1 MSKQL
6 KLTATFSIFFVLS
19 TLISNKIFAQ
29 TTANGIFFQAVAR
42 DNFSNPAK
50 DRKIYIES
58 SIIQYTATGTKVLI
72 EQHEATTDETGV
84 FNISLGNGKRIGGS
98 ASNLTN
104 IDWAMGPY
112 YLSLKIAITP
122 RAPIPN
128 WDYTKEW
135 IDLGTTPFGTVPY
148 ALYAGSAAG
157 LNDKLSIADTT
168 SMLAI
173 YAKMIAVK
181 TIENT
186 VNTKIGSTDTAAMLA
201 PYKKIV
207 NEIIA
212 SNITSLTAGSINTA
226 LSSKVNV
233 ADSAIVYITPMQLK
247 SVKFD
252 TTSIVQRIDTK
263 LDKVTGIAGS
273 ATKLATARN
282 INGVAFDGSGD
293 ITITSTA
300 DAGTLTG
307 TTLKSTVTGSS
318 LTSVGTLTNLTVTNP
333 IAGSITGNAGTA
345 TNLTGLTTSVATL
358 NNLSGVNSGD
368 QTTITGNAATATKL
382 AASKTING
390 VAFDG
395 TADITAPAAAETLTG
410 TTLKSTV
417 TGSSLT
423 SVGTITSGVWSGT
436 AVAIQKGG
444 TGLTTVGTNG
454 QVLTSNGTSIT
465 WATASGG
472 SGVPYTGATG
482 AVDLG
487 AYDLKVY
494 GLTIGRGGGNV
505 DGNTANGVNSL
516 YLNTTGYNNTA
527 YGYASLY
534 SNTSGSLNTANG
546 FRSLYSNI
554 ASYNTAYG
562 SGSLY
567 SNTTGGY
574 NTANG
579 VNSLY
584 LNTTGSNNTANGLQ
598 ALYNNTTGGSNT
610 ANGVNSLYS
619 NTTGYFNVANGYQSL
634 NSNTTGSQNTADGYQ
649 AGLFIA
655 NGSTNNT
662 TSDYSVYL
670 GSETKASADNAQNE
684 VVIGYNAIGAGSNT
698 IQLGN
703 TSVTNVKTS
712 GTITA
717 GSITYPSA
725 HGTANQVLSTT
736 GSGTLTWT
744 TPSAGGSG
752 GGTYT
757 IGLNSDLGGY
767 VFFLSTDSKHGL
779 VAETQDQST
788 PTTWYDAEDKISNQA
803 NHSTNGKKFTDWRLP
818 TKHELNLMYSV
829 KNLIGGF
836 VVNYYWSSTEVSS
849 SSVGAQDFR
858 DGYKGNSSKD
868 GTWYVRAVRAF

>member
-1 MSKQL
+1 
-6 KLTATFSIFFVLS
+6 
-19 TLISNKIFAQ
+19 
-29 TTANGIFFQAVAR
+29 
-42 DNFSNPAK
+42 
-50 DRKIYIES
+50 
-58 SIIQYTATGTKVLI
+58 
-72 EQHEATTDETGV
+72 
-84 FNISLGNGKRIGGS
+84 
-98 ASNLTN
+98 
-104 IDWAMGPY
+104 
-112 YLSLKIAITP
+112 
-122 RAPIPN
+122 
-128 WDYTKEW
+128 
-135 IDLGTTPFGTVPY
+135 
-148 ALYAGSAAG
+148 
-157 LNDKLSIADTT
+157 
-168 SMLAI
+168 
-173 YAKMIAVK
+173 
-181 TIENT
+181 
-186 VNTKIGSTDTAAMLA
+186 
-201 PYKKIV
+201 
-207 NEIIA
+207 
-212 SNITSLTAGSINTA
+212 
-226 LSSKVNV
+226 
-233 ADSAIVYITPMQLK
+233 
-247 SVKFD
+247 
-252 TTSIVQRIDTK
+252 
-263 LDKVTGIAGS
+263 
-273 ATKLATARN
+273 
-282 INGVAFDGSGD
+282 
-293 ITITSTA
+293 
-300 DAGTLTG
+300 
-307 TTLKSTVTGSS
+307 
-318 LTSVGTLTNLTVTNP
+318 
-333 IAGSITGNAGTA
+333 
-345 TNLTGLTTSVATL
+345 VATL

-368 QTTITGNAATATKL
+368 QTTITGNAGTATKL

-505 DGNTANGVNSL
+505 ESNTANGVNSL
-516 YLNTTGYNNTA
+516 YLNTTGNSNTA
-527 YGYASLY
+527 YGSASLY

-546 FRSLYSNI
+546 FRSLYSNT

-567 SNTTGGY
+567 SNTTGGS

-584 LNTTGSNNTANGLQ
+584 LNTTGSNNTANGIQ
-598 ALYNNTTGGSNT
+598 ALYNNKEGDNNT

-634 NSNTTGSQNTADGYQ
+634 YSNTTGSQNTAVGYS
-649 AGLFIA
+649 AGRWIA

-779 VAETQDQST
+779 VAETVNQCTSCS
-788 PTTWYDAEDKISNQA
+788 WYDAEDKISDQA

-818 TKHELNLMYSV
+818 TKHELNLMYAAIDS
-829 KNLIGGF
+829 IGGVRDVLF
-836 VVNYYWSSTEVSS
+836 WSSSESNSTSAWLKNFNFGTGGTSIYEKY
-849 SSVGAQDFR
+849 F
-858 DGYKGNSSKD
+858 GYA
-868 GTWYVRAVRAF
+868 VRAVRAF

>member
-1 MSKQL
+1 M
-6 KLTATFSIFFVLS
+6 V
-19 TLISNKIFAQ
+19 
-29 TTANGIFFQAVAR
+29 
-42 DNFSNPAK
+42 
-50 DRKIYIES
+50 
-58 SIIQYTATGTKVLI
+58 
-72 EQHEATTDETGV
+72 
-84 FNISLGNGKRIGGS
+84 
-98 ASNLTN
+98 
-104 IDWAMGPY
+104 
-112 YLSLKIAITP
+112 
-122 RAPIPN
+122 
-128 WDYTKEW
+128 
-135 IDLGTTPFGTVPY
+135 
-148 ALYAGSAAG
+148 
-157 LNDKLSIADTT
+157 T
-168 SMLAI
+168 S
-173 YAKMIAVK
+173 
-181 TIENT
+181 
-186 VNTKIGSTDTAAMLA
+186 G
-201 PYKKIV
+201 
-207 NEIIA
+207 
-212 SNITSLTAGSINTA
+212 
-226 LSSKVNV
+226 
-233 ADSAIVYITPMQLK
+233 
-247 SVKFD
+247 
-252 TTSIVQRIDTK
+252 
-263 LDKVTGIAGS
+263 
-273 ATKLATARN
+273 
-282 INGVAFDGSGD
+282 
-293 ITITSTA
+293 
-300 DAGTLTG
+300 
-307 TTLKSTVTGSS
+307 

-368 QTTITGNAATATKL
+368 QTTITGNAGTATKL

-505 DGNTANGVNSL
+505 DGNTANGNMSL
-516 YLNTTGYNNTA
+516 YSNSSGYSNTA
-527 YGYASLY
+527 YGSASLY

-546 FRSLYSNI
+546 FRSLYSNK

-562 SGSLY
+562 SGSLS

-584 LNTTGSNNTANGLQ
+584 LNTTGSNNTANGLH
-598 ALYNNTTGGSNT
+598 ALYNNTTGANNT

-634 NSNTTGSQNTADGYQ
+634 YSNTTGSQNTAVGYS
-649 AGLFIA
+649 AGRWIA

-662 TSDYSVYL
+662 KSDYSVYL

-744 TPSAGGSG
+744 TPSSGGSG

-757 IGLNSDLGGY
+757 IGLNADLGGY

-788 PTTWYDAEDKISNQA
+788 PTSWYDAEDKISNQA

-836 VVNYYWSSTEVSS
+836 AVNYYWSSTEVSS
-849 SSVGAQDFR
+849 SSVGAQDFI
-858 DGYKGNSSKD
+858 DGYEGNSSKD

>member
-1 MSKQL
+1 
-6 KLTATFSIFFVLS
+6 
-19 TLISNKIFAQ
+19 
-29 TTANGIFFQAVAR
+29 
-42 DNFSNPAK
+42 
-50 DRKIYIES
+50 
-58 SIIQYTATGTKVLI
+58 
-72 EQHEATTDETGV
+72 
-84 FNISLGNGKRIGGS
+84 
-98 ASNLTN
+98 
-104 IDWAMGPY
+104 
-112 YLSLKIAITP
+112 
-122 RAPIPN
+122 
-128 WDYTKEW
+128 
-135 IDLGTTPFGTVPY
+135 
-148 ALYAGSAAG
+148 
-157 LNDKLSIADTT
+157 
-168 SMLAI
+168 
-173 YAKMIAVK
+173 
-181 TIENT
+181 
-186 VNTKIGSTDTAAMLA
+186 
-201 PYKKIV
+201 
-207 NEIIA
+207 
-212 SNITSLTAGSINTA
+212 
-226 LSSKVNV
+226 
-233 ADSAIVYITPMQLK
+233 
-247 SVKFD
+247 
-252 TTSIVQRIDTK
+252 
-263 LDKVTGIAGS
+263 
-273 ATKLATARN
+273 
-282 INGVAFDGSGD
+282 
-293 ITITSTA
+293 
-300 DAGTLTG
+300 
-307 TTLKSTVTGSS
+307 
-318 LTSVGTLTNLTVTNP
+318 
-333 IAGSITGNAGTA
+333 
-345 TNLTGLTTSVATL
+345 VATL

-505 DGNTANGVNSL
+505 DGNTANGNMSL
-516 YLNTTGYNNTA
+516 YSNSSGYSNTA
-527 YGYASLY
+527 YGSASLY

-567 SNTTGGY
+567 SNTTGVY

-584 LNTTGSNNTANGLQ
+584 LNTTGSNNTANGLT
-598 ALYNNTTGGSNT
+598 ALY
-610 ANGVNSLYS
+610 
-619 NTTGYFNVANGYQSL
+619 
-634 NSNTTGSQNTADGYQ
+634 SNTTGSQNTAVGYD
-649 AGLFIA
+649 AGRFIT

-662 TSDYSVYL
+662 KSDYSVYL
-670 GSETKASADNAQNE
+670 GSKTKASADNAQNE
-684 VVIGYNAIGAGSNT
+684 VVIGYYAIGAGSNT
-698 IQLGN
+698 VQLGN
-703 TSVTNVKTS
+703 TGVTNVKTS
-712 GTITA
+712 GTLTA
-717 GSITYPSA
+717 GDVTYPKT

-767 VFFLSTDSKHGL
+767 VFFLSTDFKHGL
-779 VAETQDQST
+779 VAETIDQST
-788 PTTWYDAEDKISNQA
+788 SSTWYDAEDKISNQA

-818 TKHELNLMYSV
+818 TKHELNLMYAAS
-829 KNLIGGF
+829 NSIF
-836 VVNYYWSSTEVSS
+836 SFTSAFYWSSTENDSTNAWYQFPS
-849 SSVGAQDFR
+849 GSPFST
-858 DGYKGNSSKD
+858 SKNNPN
-868 GTWYVRAVRAF
+868 YVRAVRAF